1 MSNNFDDD
9 DDIDVSRLRITC
21 DPEKASVGVELIIIA
36 AHDRNN
42 IANGDFDG
50 R

>member
-9 DDIDVSRLRITC
+9 DVDVSRLRITC
-21 DPEKASVGVELIIIA
+21 DPEKASVGVELKIIA

-42 IANGDFDG
+42 KANGDFDG